1 MEAKQFKN
9 VFFIPYI
16 GDKYEQGYHGKKVLV
31 LGESHYCA
39 DDDGNTS
46 IEDYPEWE
54 SLTNEVIES
63 FKEYLRGNK
72 EHSNWMRTFTKF
84 SRAFNNGDLPEEQII
99 DFWDH
104 VAFYNYVQVPM
115 VAPRQSPTEEQFA
128 KSEKA
133 FGEILETYHPD
144 IIIVWGQRLWTK
156 LPYTGEYLPKENTLI
171 NNGKGL
177 YYYKVKDKKIPA
189 MYITHPSASSFHYQ
203 TVYDELK
210 ECFSL

>member
-1 MEAKQFKN
+1 M
-9 VFFIPYI
+9 
-16 GDKYEQGYHGKKVLV
+16 
-31 LGESHYCA
+31 
-39 DDDGNTS
+39 
-46 IEDYPEWE
+46 
-54 SLTNEVIES
+54 
-63 FKEYLRGNK
+63 
-72 EHSNWMRTFTKF
+72 
-84 SRAFNNGDLPEEQII
+84 
-99 DFWDH
+99 
-104 VAFYNYVQVPM
+104 QVPM

-128 KSEKA
+128 ESEKA
-133 FGEILETYHPD
+133 FWEILETYQPD

-177 YYYKVKDKKIPA
+177 YYYKVRDKKIPA

>member
-1 MEAKQFKN
+1 
-9 VFFIPYI
+9 
-16 GDKYEQGYHGKKVLV
+16 
-31 LGESHYCA
+31 
-39 DDDGNTS
+39 
-46 IEDYPEWE
+46 
-54 SLTNEVIES
+54 
-63 FKEYLRGNK
+63 
-72 EHSNWMRTFTKF
+72 
-84 SRAFNNGDLPEEQII
+84 
-99 DFWDH
+99 
-104 VAFYNYVQVPM
+104 M

-133 FGEILETYHPD
+133 FWEILETYQPD

-177 YYYKVKDKKIPA
+177 YYYKVKDKKISA